1 MSGSNRQTIA
11 LAVLGGVFAVILV
24 GGLAGSAARGKYIAI
39 PIAFLVLAFTVTAI
53 WVSIWF
59 NQRRIQ
65 NLFRQSTP
73 DRLIEHYHASALRA
87 EARKIPNSDA
97 AAADL
102 AALAATVYGQY
113 DRAREELEKANW
125 SQASTLYRA
134 RRLDVLALI
143 ALLEDRDNAAAAA
156 LAHEAR
162 GMESAPTPLRDAV
175 LIAVG
180 EGDENSLKRAQQL
193 AGRGAGALAGLSAW
207 ALSLYCDRNDQPSE
221 AQRYRE
227 RAKHATPHLIALTI
241 A

>member
-1 MSGSNRQTIA
+1 MSGGNRQTIA
-11 LAVLGGVFAVILV
+11 LAILGGVFAVILV
-24 GGLAGSAARGKYIAI
+24 AGLAGSVARGKYIAI

-73 DRLIEHYHASALRA
+73 DKLIEHYHASLLRA
-87 EARKIPNSDA
+87 QARKIPNADA
-97 AAADL
+97 ASADL
-102 AALAATVYGQY
+102 AALAASVYGQY
-113 DRAREELEKANW
+113 DRARGELERANW
-125 SQASTLYRA
+125 GQASAVYRA

-143 ALLEDRDNAAAAA
+143 ALLEDRDDTAAAR

-162 GMESAPTPLRDAV
+162 DMESTPTPLRDAV

-180 EGDENSLKRAQQL
+180 EGDEASLKRAQRV
-193 AGRGAGALAGLSAW
+193 AGRGAGALAALSAW
-207 ALSLYCDRNDQPSE
+207 TLSLYCRRNGQDSE
-221 AQRYRE
+221 AQRYQKI
-227 RAKHATPHLIALTI
+227 AKAAAPHLAAL